1 MRRKIGIFVLLLA
14 QSLVLPA
21 PVAMAASAPV
31 LAVDRVVAVVNE
43 DVITAH
49 ELAQQIRSVQQQLS
63 QQGTAQ
69 PPQDVLQRQ
78 VLERMINERVLLQLA
93 KQIGVRVDDAQLN
106 QALQRI
112 AAQNKLD
119 AAGFRA
125 ALEKDGVNFARFRE
139 QIRNEIMI
147 ARLRERE
154 VDARVAVSDGEVNSF
169 LQTYGGQAQDEYVLG
184 HVLVQIPEQASP
196 EQIAAARSKAL
207 KAQQEL
213 QQGKEFKQVAAAY
226 SDAPD
231 ALQGGVLQRK
241 SGQLPGLFLD
251 AVQKLP
257 VGGVSEVLR
266 SPNGFHVLTVIN
278 KTGQNEAMVVE
289 QTHARHILIKP
300 TEVLSDEEARAKLV
314 QLRERIA
321 NGSKFSEL
329 ARLNSEDGSASKG
342 GDLGWISPGDT
353 VPEFE
358 RALNALKPGE
368 LSPPVRSPF
377 GWHLIEVLERRQQ
390 DVTADRRKMQARMA
404 IRERKADE
412 AFQEFVRQQ
421 RDQAYIEYRL
431 DEQ

>member
-21 PVAMAASAPV
+21 PVAMAESAPV

-278 KTGQNEAMVVE
+278 KTGQDEAMVVE

-300 TEVLSDEEARAKLV
+300 TEVLSDEEARAKLA
-314 QLRERIA
+314 QLRERIV

-353 VPEFE
+353 VPDFE
-358 RALNALKPGE
+358 RAMNALKPGE